1 MNIFCLCKLDSYRNS
16 PGGRPV
22 ESSFDVRWSATNRKG
37 SGLLEVILSVG
48 AAQVGGTIV
57 DQPAATAAPDGR
69 FAIPDITPGDY
80 QIFSWRS
87 IQPYAYFD
95 PQFLL
100 TFESQSQVIHL
111 GELSVEHLELKVV
124 H

>member
-1 MNIFCLCKLDSYRNS
+1 M
-16 PGGRPV
+16 
-22 ESSFDVRWSATNRKG
+22 
-37 SGLLEVILSVG
+37 SVG

-57 DQPAATAAPDGR
+57 DQAAAAAPRTADLQY
-69 FAIPDITPGDY
+69 PTSPGDY
-80 QIFSWRS
+80 QIFSWRA

-100 TFESQSQVIHL
+100 TFESQSQAIHL
-111 GELSVEHLELKVV
+111 GELSAEHLELKVI